1 MSLVGKVHTFFSG
14 VARCVARRRGF
25 DPTSKFQGEK
35 LVAIRKG
42 KFPVTV
48 RWDLT
53 DSTKQDITVA
63 ARVN

>member
-1 MSLVGKVHTFFSG
+1 LVSAASG
-14 VARCVARRRGF
+14 
-25 DPTSKFQGEK
+25 TYT
-35 LVAIRKG
+35 
-42 KFPVTV
+42 VTV